1 MLWLAVHFPALAL
14 EVFPGAARSAAPFAV
29 ATRPGRGAILIANAA
44 AARAGALIGMPASAA
59 CALVPQLVVRGR
71 DAAAERRALE
81 GAALWAG
88 QFTPLVSLR
97 TARLALLAEIG
108 GGLKLFGG
116 LEALLARV
124 RSGLEELGYEALLAC
139 APTPAAAELLA
150 HAGFELTLDASEAI
164 RPNLSRLPLACL
176 DAGAETIAALES
188 LGLRTLG
195 ECLALPADGLARRFG
210 PALVDQLRR
219 ALGETPDPQPPFA
232 PPEHY
237 AAQLELPAP
246 AEAVEGLGFGL
257 RRMLGELCGLL
268 ATRNLGA
275 TALALSL
282 EHDDPPA
289 TRVALKLSVPS
300 RDAQH
305 LLALARERLARI
317 ELPGRVTGL
326 GLRLESSAQLA
337 PRLFSLFG
345 KPGGCADG
353 SAEIRAQ
360 LIERLRARM
369 GETAVCGLQLIPDHR
384 PELAFR
390 EAGPGAG
397 AGPDVGPARPVA
409 RLRGSRP
416 ARPLWLVQPARPLA
430 DRDGAPWLAGPL
442 TLDAGPERIA
452 SGWWDGHDVRR
463 DYFVA
468 RTARGA
474 RVWVYRD
481 HGGAA
486 GWFLH
491 GLFA

>member
-14 EVFPGAARSAAPFAV
+14 EVFPGAAQDPAPFAV
-29 ATRPGRGAILIANAA
+29 STRRDRGEVLIANAC
-44 AARAGALIGMPASAA
+44 AARAGVRIGMPVSAA
-59 CALVPQLVVRGR
+59 CTLVPQLAVRLR
-71 DAAAERRALE
+71 DAGAERRALE

-97 TARLALLAEIG
+97 AQRSALLAEIG

-116 LEALLARV
+116 LDALLARL
-124 RSGLEELGYEALLAC
+124 RAGLDELGYEALLAC
-139 APTPAAAELLA
+139 APTPSAAELFA
-150 HAGFELTLDASEAI
+150 HAGLELALDTNQVTRLHLA
-164 RPNLSRLPLACL
+164 RLPLGCL
-176 DAGAETIAALES
+176 DTPPETIAALAS

-195 ECLALPADGLARRFG
+195 ECLALPTQGLARRFG

-219 ALGETPDPQPPFA
+219 ALGEIPDPQPPFT
-232 PPEHY
+232 PPERY
-237 AAQLELPAP
+237 AGKLDLPAP
-246 AEAVEGLGFGL
+246 AEVVEGLVFGL

-268 ATRNLGA
+268 AARNLGA
-275 TALALSL
+275 TALALAL
-282 EHDDPPA
+282 EHEDLPA

-326 GLRLESSAQLA
+326 GLHLESSVQLA

-345 KPGGCADG
+345 RPEG
-353 SAEIRAQ
+353 SAEPRAQ

-369 GETAVCGLQLIPDHR
+369 GESAVCGLQLIPDHR

-397 AGPDVGPARPVA
+397 PAGTGARQSGPRCTS
-409 RLRGSRP
+409 GP
-416 ARPLWLVQPARPLA
+416 ARPLWLVQPPHPLA
-430 DRDGAPWLAGPL
+430 ERDGTPWLAGPL
-442 TLDAGPERIA
+442 ALDAGPERIA

-468 RTARGA
+468 RTVRGA
-474 RVWVYRD
+474 RVWVYRE
-481 HGGAA
+481 AS

>member
-14 EVFPGAARSAAPFAV
+14 EVFPGAAQASTPFAV
-29 ATRPGRGAILIANAA
+29 ATRRERGEILIANAC
-44 AARAGALIGMPASAA
+44 AARAGVATGMPVSAA
-59 CALVPQLVVRGR
+59 CTLAPQLAVRPH
-71 DAAAERRALE
+71 DAGAERRALE

-97 TARLALLAEIG
+97 AQRCALLAEIG

-116 LEALLARV
+116 LDALLARV
-124 RSGLEELGYEALLAC
+124 RTGLKELGYEALLAC
-139 APTPAAAELLA
+139 APAPAAAELLA
-150 HAGFELTLDASEAI
+150 HAGFELALDTCEAMRTQI
-164 RPNLSRLPLACL
+164 NRLPLGCL
-176 DAGAETIAALES
+176 DVSSETIAALAA

-219 ALGETPDPQPPFA
+219 ALGEMPDPQPPFT
-232 PPEHY
+232 PPERY
-237 AAQLELPAP
+237 AGKLALPAP
-246 AEAVEGLGFGL
+246 AETVEGLGFGL
-257 RRMLGELCGLL
+257 QRMLGELCGLL

-275 TALALSL
+275 TAFALALGH
-282 EHDDPPA
+282 EDHPA
-289 TRVALKLSVPS
+289 TRIGLKLSVPS

-317 ELPGRVTGL
+317 ELPGRVTEL
-326 GLRLESSAQLA
+326 GVALESSAQLA

-345 KPGGCADG
+345 KSEG
-353 SAEIRAQ
+353 SAESRAQ
-360 LIERLRARM
+360 LIERLRARL
-369 GETAVCGLQLIPDHR
+369 GEAAVCGLQLIPDHR

-390 EAGPGAG
+390 EAEPASGQNGAA
-397 AGPDVGPARPVA
+397 AGELRRPDA
-409 RLRGSRP
+409 SRP
-416 ARPLWLVQPARPLA
+416 SRPLWLVQPPHPLA
-430 DRDGAPWLAGPL
+430 ERGGTPWLAGPL
-442 TLDAGPERIA
+442 ALDAGPERIA

-474 RVWVYRD
+474 RVWVYRE
-481 HGGAA
+481 AS